1 MDKATLLGLLLGLA
15 AVVGGHLLEGGSLGL
30 IFQATAAVIVLG
42 GTAAAVSLSFPP
54 GALLE
59 ALRALPRVFRQPRD
73 DSQAQLLRLVEM
85 AYRARRDGLLALEK
99 TLAQEPDPFLRR
111 GVELLVGGFSAAEV
125 REILQAELAQVH
137 DAALTPARVYEAAGG
152 YAPTLGILGAV
163 LGLIQVMQ
171 HLTEPAKLGTGVAV
185 AFVATIYGVAG
196 ANLLFLPLAHKLRL
210 QETREHRRREML
222 LEGLVA
228 LGQGEHPR
236 LIAERLQSYLPEEV
250 RRSLPDLISTKV
262 FRLTPKSKRGVTKNA
277 GPKTT
282 LSRG

>member
-1 MDKATLLGLLLGLA
+1 MDKATLLGLLLGLT
-15 AVVGGHLLEGGSLGL
+15 AVLGGHVLEGGSLSL
-30 IFQATAAVIVLG
+30 IFQTTAAVIVLG

-54 GALLE
+54 SALLA
-59 ALRALPRVFRQPRD
+59 ALRALPRVVRQPRD
-73 DSQAQLLRLVEM
+73 DSQGHLLRLVEM

-99 TLAQEPDPFLRR
+99 TLAQEPDPFCRR

-125 REILQAELAQVH
+125 REILQGELAQEH
-137 DAALTPARVYEAAGG
+137 DTALTPARVFEAAGG

-210 QETREHRRREML
+210 QAAQERRRREMI

-262 FRLTPKSKRGVTKNA
+262 FRLTPKAKRSMPKNA
-277 GPKTT
+277 GPKNH

>member
-1 MDKATLLGLLLGLA
+1 MDKATVLGLLLGLA
-15 AVVGGHLLEGGSLGL
+15 AVAGGHLLEGGSLSL
-30 IFQATAAVIVLG
+30 IFQATAAVIVFG

-54 GALLE
+54 GALLT
-59 ALRALPRVFRQPRD
+59 ALRALPRVFRTPRD
-73 DSQAQLLRLVEM
+73 DSQDQLLRLVEM

-99 TLAQEPDPFLRR
+99 TLAQEPDPLVRR
-111 GVELLVGGFSAAEV
+111 GVELLVSGFSAAEV
-125 REILQAELAQVH
+125 REILQAELAREH
-137 DAALTPARVYEAAGG
+137 EAALTPARVFEAAGG

-196 ANLLFLPLAHKLRL
+196 ANLVFLPLAHKLRL
-210 QETREHRRREML
+210 QEARERRRREML

-236 LIAERLQSYLPEEV
+236 LMAERLQSHLPEEL
-250 RRSLPDLISTKV
+250 RRSLPELLSSKV
-262 FRLTPKSKRGVTKNA
+262 FRLTPKAKRSLSKNA

>member
-1 MDKATLLGLLLGLA
+1 MDKATVLGLLLGLA
-15 AVVGGHLLEGGSLGL
+15 AVLGGHLLEGGSLSL
-30 IFQATAAVIVLG
+30 IFQSTAAVVVLG

-54 GALLE
+54 GALLA

-73 DSQAQLLRLVEM
+73 DSQGQLLRLVEM

-99 TLAQEPDPFLRR
+99 TLGREPDPFLRR

-125 REILQAELAQVH
+125 REILQAELAQAYE
-137 DAALTPARVYEAAGG
+137 AALTPARVYEAAGG

-171 HLTEPAKLGTGVAV
+171 HLTEPTKLGTGVAV

-196 ANLLFLPLAHKLRL
+196 ANLVFLPLAHKLRL
-210 QETREHRRREML
+210 QEARERQRREML

-236 LIAERLQSYLPEEV
+236 LMAERLQSFLSEEL
-250 RRSLPDLISTKV
+250 RRSLPELLSTKV
-262 FRLTPKSKRGVTKNA
+262 FRLTPKAKRSLNKNA